1 MRNYKKWRRNQI
13 ALFGAERLLEKEES
27 VRSIKQKAVS
37 VGAKYV
43 PSSIQEI
50 QLGTTLEIAKQSRV
64 SFDPDNTLGEEPAEE
79 GHEDQSPDDEV
90 KKDGKIG
97 VAEALVDFDITLFS
111 SLLCCF

>member
-1 MRNYKKWRRNQI
+1 M
-13 ALFGAERLLEKEES
+13 LEKEES